1 MGDEIMKKEN
11 KTLKIIIYI
20 LLIGYSL
27 LTLFPFAW
35 SILTSF
41 KTTAEIVGGNSI
53 LPEQW
58 SLDGYQT
65 VFSSQFP
72 TWIGN
77 SLIVGIIITVLNLVF
92 NTMAGYALARIDFR
106 GKNVL
111 FGLLLLLI
119 MIPSQV
125 TMIPL
130 YIVISN
136 LGLID
141 THGSL
146 IFTTMINISYIFMM
160 RQFFINFPKDVE
172 EAATIDGLSRLGT
185 FFKVVLPNAKG
196 AVATQAVFVF
206 MGIWN
211 EFMKPLLFI
220 SSPDKYMLTQ
230 GLNAISKQYM
240 NATKWDVIMSGAIIS
255 IIPILIIYILL
266 NKYFITSNDQTAGI
280 K

>member
-77 SLIVGIIITVLNLVF
+77 SLIVGIIVTVLNLVF

>member
-53 LPEQW
+53 LPEKW

-77 SLIVGIIITVLNLVF
+77 SLIVGIIVTVLNLVF

>member
-20 LLIGYSL
+20 LLIGYCL

-77 SLIVGIIITVLNLVF
+77 SLIVGIIVTVLNLVF

-255 IIPILIIYILL
+255 IIPILTIYILL